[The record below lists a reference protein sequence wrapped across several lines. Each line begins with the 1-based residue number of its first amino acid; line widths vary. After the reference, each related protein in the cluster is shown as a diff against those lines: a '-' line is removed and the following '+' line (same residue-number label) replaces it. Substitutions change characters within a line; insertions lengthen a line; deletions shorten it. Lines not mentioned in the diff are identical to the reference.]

1 MQKERLKWIDGLK
14 GLACLLVFWH
24 HFLVGFFPRMYY
36 GSVVP
41 AHLSVI
47 SEESLAQSPML
58 FFLNGNFMV
67 AIFCAVSGVVVSLSI
82 FKTDNDNIGKII
94 AKRYP
99 RLMLPVIPIAF
110 AVFLMLKYIHM
121 YHIEISAVTGSPWLS
136 GFYCDAIG
144 IKQLLYSLFFGIWLH
159 GDPLISNAY
168 WVLNQLFLGTF
179 VVIIMTLAV
188 KRAKMLWAI
197 VFLCFASFIL
207 LFMYNMMFVF
217 PLSVLICY
225 LYLNVQKA
233 FNHPVIGAIFVPFG
247 FFLGGYPS
255 GIEHPTNIYRFL
267 DSDILGAGTYTFWHV
282 FGAVFLIY
290 GFFNL
295 KCIIKILENKVFLFL
310 GKISYAIYLIHIPL
324 LFSVG
329 TYLFNII
336 YTREN
341 YLRAVLI
348 LFVLINFIVVLSA
361 FLYNR
366 FVESGCERV
375 TKKLNCFYKDM

>member
-82 FKTDNDNIGKII
+82 FETDNDNIGKVIT
-94 AKRYP
+94 KRYP
-99 RLMLPVIPIAF
+99 RLMLPIIPIAF
-110 AVFLMLKYIHM
+110 VVYLMLKYISMSHV
-121 YHIEISAVTGSPWLS
+121 EVSAVTGSPWLS
-136 GFYCDAIG
+136 GFYCDEIN
-144 IKQLLYSLFFGIWLH
+144 IMQLLYSLFIGIWLN

-188 KRAKMLWAI
+188 KRVKMLWAI
-197 VFLCFASFIL
+197 VFLNFASFVL
-207 LFMYNMMFVF
+207 LFLNNMMFIF
-217 PLSVLICY
+217 PISVLICY
-225 LYLNVQKA
+225 LYLNVQIV
-233 FNHPVIGAIFVPFG
+233 FNRPLVGTIFTLIGI
-247 FFLGGYPS
+247 FLGGYPS
-255 GIEHPTNIYRFL
+255 GIEHPTNIYKVL
-267 DSDILGAGTYTFWHV
+267 DRDILKLSTYTFWHV
-282 FGAVFLIY
+282 LGAVFLIY
-290 GFFNL
+290 GLFNL
-295 KCIIKILENKVFLFL
+295 KFIIKILENKVFLFF
-310 GKISYAIYLIHIPL
+310 GKISYAVYLIHIPL
-324 LFSVG
+324 LFSAG
-329 TYLFNII
+329 TYLFKII

-341 YLRAVLI
+341 YLGAVLMA
-348 LFVLINFIVVLSA
+348 FVLINVMVVISA

-366 FVESGCERV
+366 FVENRCEKII
-375 TKKLNCFYKDM
+375 KKLNSFYIE